1 MIDFK
6 NAESTLLQ
14 EMRRTL
20 LDIGF
25 QEATRLA
32 NRFYKE
38 ETALTAYFVNL
49 KESDDRVSVYYGY
62 ASTAFTRMKNDE
74 NALIEYGV
82 DEDGSCLRSYTQ
94 LHSQEDIPA
103 FFALLKAYMM
113 QYAGIEKDELLAL
126 AREKRK
132 AFIGRIAAALKPYG
146 FKKKG
151 NQWTKQIAE
160 HYLLY
165 LWVDKSSYADRY
177 AFDVSISAQ
186 NKNFQ
191 NGYYCTG
198 GSLIY
203 HPDGTVHSRN
213 GGRHD
218 FDWQIR
224 TEEALDAVIQAFL
237 ERYVIAVEKGGMAYL
252 GAQPYI
258 SSACKKDCCS
268 SCWISNGGYKAE

>member
-1 MIDFK
+1 MS
-6 NAESTLLQ
+6 EVLH
-14 EMRRTL
+14 EMRLAL
-20 LDIGF
+20 LDAGF

-49 KESDDRVSVYYGY
+49 KEADDCIGVYYGY
-62 ASTAFTRMKNDE
+62 ASTAFTKMKNDE

-94 LHSQEDIPA
+94 LHSAEDIPA
-103 FFALLKAYMM
+103 FFALLKAYMI
-113 QYAGIEKDELLAL
+113 QYAGIEKEELLA
-126 AREKRK
+126 RIKEKRK

-191 NGYYCTG
+191 NGYYCMHDC
-198 GSLIY
+198 LMY
-203 HPDGTVHSRN
+203 HPDGTVHSRV

-224 TEEALDAVIQAFL
+224 TESELDAVIQTFL
-237 ERYVIAVEKGGMAYL
+237 ERYVIAVEKGGMTHL

-258 SSACKKDCCS
+258 SSACKKDCCT
-268 SCWISNGGYKAE
+268 SCWINNDGYKAQ

>member
-1 MIDFK
+1 MS
-6 NAESTLLQ
+6 ELLH
-14 EMRRTL
+14 EMRQAL
-20 LDIGF
+20 LDAGF
-25 QEATRLA
+25 LEATRQT
-32 NRFYKE
+32 NRFYRE

-49 KESDDRVSVYYGY
+49 KESEACINVYYGY
-62 ASTAFTRMKNDE
+62 ASTAFTRMKNNE
-74 NALIEYGV
+74 SALIEYGV
-82 DEDGSCLRSYTQ
+82 DEDSSCLRSYAE
-94 LHSQEDIPA
+94 LDSQEDIPV
-103 FFALLKAYMM
+103 FFAALKSYMM
-113 QYAGIEKDELLAL
+113 QYAGVEKDELLEF

-132 AFIGRIAAALKPYG
+132 AFLGRIAAALKPYG

-165 LWVDKSSYADRY
+165 LWVDKSSYSDRY

-203 HPDGTVHSRN
+203 HPDGIVHSRV

-224 TEEALDAVIQAFL
+224 TQEELDAVIHAFL
-237 ERYVIAVEKGGMAYL
+237 KRYVIAVENGGMAYL
-252 GAQPYI
+252 GTQPYI

-268 SCWISNGGYKAE
+268 SCWISNGGYRAK